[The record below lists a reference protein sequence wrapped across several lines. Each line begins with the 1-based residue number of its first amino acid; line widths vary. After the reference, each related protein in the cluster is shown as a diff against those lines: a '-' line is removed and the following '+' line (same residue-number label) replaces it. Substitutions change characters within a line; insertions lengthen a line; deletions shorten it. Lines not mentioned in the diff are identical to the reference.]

1 MDRFRLL
8 VQCAAELGAVVVS
21 GDNYRDL
28 LRENPS
34 LRETIEKRLL
44 IPTWVDDIIMFPSDP
59 LGRFGPSLDQFLRF
73 S

>member
-1 MDRFRLL
+1 M
-8 VQCAAELGAVVVS
+8 S

-73 S
+73 P